1 MTIRMRKG
9 IIYESREGHQ
19 PQLQTQMNFWT
30 TERCKT
36 IDTQRLIKNSL
47 EMSSQA
53 LITKSKAR
61 RERLMEIVEMI
72 MEELRSRA

>member
-1 MTIRMRKG
+1 
-9 IIYESREGHQ
+9 
-19 PQLQTQMNFWT
+19 MNFWT
-30 TERCKT
+30 PERCKT
-36 IDTQRLIKNSL
+36 INTQRLMHNSL

>member
-1 MTIRMRKG
+1 MRMVYSIHMPG
-9 IIYESREGHQ
+9 DGHQ

-30 TERCKT
+30 PERCKT
-36 IDTQRLIKNSL
+36 INTQRLMHNSL